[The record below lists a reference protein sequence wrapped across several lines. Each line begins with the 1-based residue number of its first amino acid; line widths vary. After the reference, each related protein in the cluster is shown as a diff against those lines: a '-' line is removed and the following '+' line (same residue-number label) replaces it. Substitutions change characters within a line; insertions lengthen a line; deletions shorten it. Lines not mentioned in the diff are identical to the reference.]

1 MIYLDTSF
9 VVAAF
14 LAETASSRVEEFLRL
29 QRPGDVAVSH
39 LTRIEVFATLSRLVR
54 MGTMTASMAAET
66 QQEFQAV
73 TAETFTML
81 VPSVEDFNLAAEY
94 VRRHETGLRAP
105 DALHLAIA
113 SNHGARAIY
122 TLDLGMRKAGRLLG
136 LPVRAGI
143 RSA

>member
-14 LAETASSRVEEFLRL
+14 LAEAASSKVEDFLRR
-29 QRPGDVAVSH
+29 QAAGDVAISH
-39 LTRIEVFATLSRLVR
+39 LTRIEVFATLARLVR
-54 MGTMTASMAAET
+54 MGTMTKSMAVEAE
-66 QQEFQAV
+66 QEFDSV
-73 TAETFTML
+73 TAETFAML
-81 VPSVEDFNLAAEY
+81 VPSVEDFNLAAEF

-113 SNHGARAIY
+113 ANQKATAIL
-122 TLDLGMRKAGRLLG
+122 TLDAGMQKAGRTLG